1 LATVPSPM
9 PADEAIS
16 IEPDGH
22 YEVINGQV
30 VETPPLGVL
39 EGWIA
44 SQLNQTPGPFANA
57 GRLGRVV
64 VEVLFQIDP
73 SGGRKRRPDVAF
85 VSRERWPIE
94 RPLPRGMAA
103 WDIVPD
109 LAVEIVSP
117 SDLADEVVDKL
128 ADYFRAG
135 VRLVWYV
142 YPSQGLIYVYNF
154 DDLPK
159 AVLIL
164 GAGDELNGDAVLPG
178 FRVPLATIFED
189 AGEPGTREAP
199 ASPA

>member
-1 LATVPSPM
+1 MATVTSPM
-9 PADEAIS
+9 PAEEAIS

-22 YEVINGQV
+22 YEVINGQI
-30 VETPPLGVL
+30 VETPPMGVL

-44 SQLNQTPGPFANA
+44 SQLGLTMGTSANV

-94 RPLPRGMAA
+94 RPIPRGMAA
-103 WDIVPD
+103 WDVVPD

-135 VRLVWYV
+135 VRLVWYI

-154 DDLPK
+154 YDLPK

-164 GAGDELNGDAVLPG
+164 GVGDELDGDAVLPG
-178 FRVPLATIFED
+178 FRVPLAAIFGTT
-189 AGEPGTREAP
+189 GEPGPGA
-199 ASPA
+199 